1 MKRHFSK
8 GGNMMIHDIVETQ
21 RAYYL
26 SGATRSYEFRRQQ
39 LRKLLETL
47 SEHIG
52 DMEAALYQD
61 LHKSAHES
69 YMSEISLILEE
80 LRYHLKHLRRWMRPE
95 RVFPSLGQM
104 PSSVK
109 VYREP
114 RGVVLIM
121 SPWNYPL
128 LLTLSPLIGAL
139 SAGNCAV
146 VKPSAYSPASSAL
159 IKDLLERVFPPE
171 YVHIVQGGREE
182 NTALLKERFDHI
194 FFTGSTAVGKVVMRS
209 ASEYLTPVTL
219 ELGGKSPAIIDASA
233 DIASAARKIVFG
245 KIINAGQTCI
255 APDHLYVDRRVADKL
270 IAAIRKEL
278 ETALGSDPLSYED
291 YPSIINRKQFDRLQS
306 LLSDQKIIHGGRCEF
321 PSIEPTLL
329 YPSPDAPVMETEI
342 FGPILPVI
350 TFDTIQ
356 EVIDTL
362 KNQEKPLALYLFT
375 QDAAVKKRVITSLSY
390 GGGCINDT
398 VIHIASNRTP
408 FGGVG
413 MSGMGSYHGRRSFL
427 TFSHEKTIVDKWAL
441 FDLPVRYH
449 PYTEGKKKLLRRLL

>member
-1 MKRHFSK
+1 MTL
-8 GGNMMIHDIVETQ
+8 HDIVETQ
-21 RAYYL
+21 REHYL
-26 SGATRSYEFRRQQ
+26 SGITRTYEFRRQQ

-52 DMEAALYQD
+52 EMEAALYQD

-114 RGVVLIM
+114 KGVVLIM

-159 IKDLLERVFPPE
+159 IKDLLERIFPPE

-182 NTALLKERFDHI
+182 NTALLNERFDHI

-219 ELGGKSPAIIDASA
+219 ELGGKSPAIVEASA

-245 KIINAGQTCI
+245 KIINSGQTCI
-255 APDHLYVDRRVADKL
+255 APDHLYVDRRVADTL
-270 IAAIRKEL
+270 IATIRREL

-291 YPSIINRKQFDRLQS
+291 YPSIINRKQFDRLQA
-306 LLSDQKIIHGGRCEF
+306 LLSEQQIIHGGRCEF
-321 PSIEPTLL
+321 PGIEPTLL

-342 FGPILPVI
+342 FGPILPII

-362 KNQEKPLALYLFT
+362 RKQEKPLALYLFT
-375 QDAAVKKRVITSLSY
+375 QDAAVKKRIIASLSY

-398 VIHIASNRTP
+398 IIHIASNRTP

-427 TFSHEKTIVDKWAL
+427 TFSHEKTIVDKWSL

-449 PYTEGKKKLLRRLL
+449 PYTDGKKKLLRRLL

>member
-1 MKRHFSK
+1 
-8 GGNMMIHDIVETQ
+8 MMIHDIVETQ

-47 SEHIG
+47 SEHLG

-159 IKDLLERVFPPE
+159 IKDLLERVFSPE

>member
-1 MKRHFSK
+1 MTL
-8 GGNMMIHDIVETQ
+8 HDIVETQ
-21 RAYYL
+21 REHYL
-26 SGATRSYEFRRQQ
+26 SGITRTYEFRRQQ

-52 DMEAALYQD
+52 EMEAALYQD

-114 RGVVLIM
+114 KGVVLIM

-159 IKDLLERVFPPE
+159 IKDLLERIFPPE

-182 NTALLKERFDHI
+182 NTALLNERFDHI

-219 ELGGKSPAIIDASA
+219 ELGGKSPAIVEASA

-255 APDHLYVDRRVADKL
+255 APDHLYVDRRVADTL
-270 IAAIRKEL
+270 IAAIRTEL

-291 YPSIINRKQFDRLQS
+291 YPSIINRKQFDRLQA
-306 LLSDQKIIHGGRCEF
+306 LLSEQQIIHGGRCEF
-321 PSIEPTLL
+321 PGIEPTLL

-342 FGPILPVI
+342 FGPILPII
-350 TFDTIQ
+350 TFDTVQ

-362 KNQEKPLALYLFT
+362 RKQEKPLALYLFT
-375 QDAAVKKRVITSLSY
+375 QDTAVKKRIIASLSY

-398 VIHIASNRTP
+398 IIHIASNRTP

-427 TFSHEKTIVDKWAL
+427 TFSHEKTIVDKWSL

-449 PYTEGKKKLLRRLL
+449 PYTDGKKKLLRRLL

>member
-1 MKRHFSK
+1 MTL
-8 GGNMMIHDIVETQ
+8 HDIVETQ
-21 RAYYL
+21 REHYL
-26 SGATRSYEFRRQQ
+26 SGITRTYEFRRQQ

-52 DMEAALYQD
+52 EMEAALYQD

-114 RGVVLIM
+114 KGVVLIM

-159 IKDLLERVFPPE
+159 IKDLLERIFPPE

-182 NTALLKERFDHI
+182 NTALLNERFDHI

-219 ELGGKSPAIIDASA
+219 ELGGKSPAIVEASA

-255 APDHLYVDRRVADKL
+255 APDHLYVDRRVADTL
-270 IAAIRKEL
+270 IAAIRTEL

-291 YPSIINRKQFDRLQS
+291 YPSIINRKQFDRLQA
-306 LLSDQKIIHGGRCEF
+306 LLSEQQIIHGGRCEF
-321 PSIEPTLL
+321 PGIEPTLL

-342 FGPILPVI
+342 FGPILPII
-350 TFDTIQ
+350 TFDTVQ

-362 KNQEKPLALYLFT
+362 RKQEKPLALYLFT
-375 QDAAVKKRVITSLSY
+375 QDAAVKKRIIASLSY

-398 VIHIASNRTP
+398 IIHIASNRTP

-427 TFSHEKTIVDKWAL
+427 TFSHEKTIVDKWSL

-449 PYTEGKKKLLRRLL
+449 PYTDGKKKLLRRLL

>member
-1 MKRHFSK
+1 
-8 GGNMMIHDIVETQ
+8 MMIHDIVETQ